1 MKRLLWVF
9 PGQGSQRRGMGDGLF
24 ERYPELVM
32 QADQV
37 LGRSLR
43 ELCLTDPDGVLHRTE
58 YTQPALFA
66 VSALSFLARRDD
78 GAALPDIYAGH
89 SLGEFTAL
97 FAAGAFDFATGM
109 ELVAKR
115 GALMS
120 KAPQGAMAAIVGPD
134 LQRVRNVLRASG
146 LDGIDV
152 ANINSGSQTVIS
164 GPHEDIERSEAA
176 FVAIGARYVK
186 LNVSAPF
193 HSRYMRDVES
203 AFRGFVDEIA
213 ARGALHPLCAD
224 VISNRT
230 ALPHARDGYLPQLI
244 EQITQPVNWY
254 ESISRLLTQS
264 EIVQEEIGPG
274 DVLTGLLAKIRKMPM
289 HVDQGR
295 AASTALAPHAST
307 RPRTVFM
314 YSGQGSQY
322 YGMGRELYAGNRAFR
337 DAMDACNRIYRDAVG
352 RDMIAELYDE
362 ANKWRD
368 MTDIMLSH
376 PALFSVGYSLT
387 IAMEHAGVRPDC
399 VVGYSLGEYAASIAA
414 GTMSHADA
422 MQAVVSQARLFKTSQ
437 LAGGML
443 SVLAPKEHFDTRADI
458 YQDTVIASINFAGN
472 FVISGGPEA
481 LAATARRLDAE
492 SVVTVRLAVEYPFH
506 SPLLR
511 PIESAFRAVFD
522 AVPLASPSI
531 PQYSS
536 NTGGRMSRVDSAHYW
551 NVTREQLDFHEV
563 IRVIADEEGPC
574 RFVDLGPMG
583 TLSGFI
589 KHGFGGR
596 LEHVATMNQFGRN
609 IETLG
614 AAIGKIA
621 A

>member
-9 PGQGSQRRGMGDGLF
+9 PGQGSQRKGMGEGLF

-32 QADQV
+32 QADAV

-43 ELCLTDPDGVLHRTE
+43 ELCLTDPEGLLDRTE

-66 VSALSFLARRDD
+66 VSALSFLAKRDD
-78 GAALPDIYAGH
+78 GAVLPDIYAGH
-89 SLGEFTAL
+89 SLGEFNAL

-109 ELVAKR
+109 ELVSKR

-120 KAPQGAMAAIVGPD
+120 KASRGAMAAIVGPD
-134 LQRVRNVLRASG
+134 LELVRNLLQAMG

-152 ANINSGSQTVIS
+152 ANINSGCETVIS
-164 GPHEDIERSEAA
+164 GLYEDIERSETA
-176 FVAIGARYVK
+176 FVAAGARYVK
-186 LNVSAPF
+186 LKVSAAF

-203 AFRGFVDEIA
+203 AFAGLVDAIG
-213 ARGALHPLCAD
+213 ARGGLHPLTAD

-230 ALPHARDGYLPQLI
+230 ALPHARDAYAPQLI
-244 EQITQPVNWY
+244 EQSTHPVNWY
-254 ESISRLLTQS
+254 ESMSRLLAGG
-264 EIVQEEIGPG
+264 EVVQEEIGPG
-274 DVLTGLLAKIRKMPM
+274 TVLTGLFAKIRKAPM

-295 AASTALAPHAST
+295 TSSIAVAPRASANM
-307 RPRTVFM
+307 RTVFM

-322 YGMGRELYAGNRAFR
+322 YGMGRELYGGNAAFR
-337 DAMDACNRIYRDAVG
+337 DAMDACNRIYRDTVG
-352 RDMIAELYDE
+352 RDMIEELYDR

-387 IAMEHAGVRPDC
+387 VAMEHAGVRPDC
-399 VVGYSLGEYAASIAA
+399 VVGYSLGEYAASTAA
-414 GTMSHADA
+414 GTMSHVDA
-422 MQAVVSQARLFKTSQ
+422 MHAVVSQARLLKTSE

-443 SVLAPKEHFDTRADI
+443 SVLAPKEHFDKRTDI

-481 LAATARRLDAE
+481 LAAAAHRLDEE
-492 SVVTVRLAVEYPFH
+492 SVVSVRLPVEYPFH
-506 SPLLR
+506 SPLLL
-511 PIESAFRAVFD
+511 PIESAFCAMFD
-522 AVPLASPSI
+522 GVPLVSPSM

-536 NTGGRMSRVDSAHYW
+536 MTGGRISRVDSGHYW
-551 NVTREQLDFHEV
+551 NVTRKQLDFHKTICV
-563 IRVIADEEGPC
+563 ITDEEGPC
-574 RFVDLGPMG
+574 RFVDLGPTG

-589 KHGFGGR
+589 KHGFGDR

-609 IETLG
+609 MQTFG
-614 AAIGKIA
+614 AAIGKLA